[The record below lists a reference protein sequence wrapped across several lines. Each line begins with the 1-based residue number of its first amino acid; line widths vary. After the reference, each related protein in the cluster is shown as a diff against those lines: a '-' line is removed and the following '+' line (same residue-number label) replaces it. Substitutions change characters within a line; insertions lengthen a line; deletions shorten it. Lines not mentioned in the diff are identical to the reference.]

1 MINTSQIIIF
11 FLSFNFNSNPTINH
25 HHKWLSIILHCFLT
39 MDLHSSHSHAMQST
53 HRQILFGTH
62 LITVSELTDAQKYLN
77 KIYKIFKKMTI
88 VLWQIQTPFT
98 GFGSFDALCLI
109 WPYTD
114 IFTRIRVKC
123 QRRYIFL
130 SMLLNLI

>member
-1 MINTSQIIIF
+1 MINTSQIILF

-25 HHKWLSIILHCFLT
+25 HHKWAIYHPPLLL
-39 MDLHSSHSHAMQST
+39 DNGPSHSHPMQST

-62 LITVSELTDAQKYLN
+62 PITVSELTDAQKYLN